1 MGKQKFNS
9 KIGLWLKLFCGPS
22 QSPILLLNLLGVA
35 NMGKQKFANQAE
47 MKEGVIADEDTVTGL
62 VLAGVGHVTGN
73 GQKNYLVVD
82 SKTNAKEV
90 EEKFNELTARKDI
103 AMIFITQGCA
113 DEIRFAVDAYA
124 ASGSVIPTV
133 LEIPSKEQPYDP
145 RKDAIMQRVALF
157 MPSAMAQMGIES

>member
-1 MGKQKFNS
+1 MG
-9 KIGLWLKLFCGPS
+9 
-22 QSPILLLNLLGVA
+22 
-35 NMGKQKFANQAE
+35 
-47 MKEGVIADEDTVTGL
+47 MKVGVIADEDTVTGL

-82 SKTNAKEV
+82 AKTHQKEI
-90 EEKFNELTARKDI
+90 EEKFNELTQRKDI

-113 DEIRFAVDAYA
+113 DEVRFAVDAYA
-124 ASGSVIPTV
+124 ASGSGIPTV

-157 MPSAMAQMGIES
+157 LPTAMQQLGIEA